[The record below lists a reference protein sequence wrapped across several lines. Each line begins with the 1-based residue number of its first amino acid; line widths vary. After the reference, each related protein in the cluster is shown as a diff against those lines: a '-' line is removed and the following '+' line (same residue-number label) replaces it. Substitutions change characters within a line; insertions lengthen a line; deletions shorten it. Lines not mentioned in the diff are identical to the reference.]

1 MTLEETIEVMISAAR
16 RGEQIVRLQS
26 GDTSIYSAIQEQM
39 TQLDAAQIPY
49 DVVPGVS
56 SFQAAAAAL
65 RTELT
70 LPEAVQTVIL
80 TRASGRTPM
89 PPAESLAS
97 LAAHRA
103 TLCIFLSALVADD
116 VQAEL
121 LTAYPPETPVAL
133 LYRVSWPDEN
143 IITTTL
149 AELSSAMRA
158 ARFTRTTLILVGEA
172 VGGRKNRSQ
181 LYDQAHGHIFRASQR
196 EAANPP
202 A

>member
-1 MTLEETIEVMISAAR
+1 
-16 RGEQIVRLQS
+16 
-26 GDTSIYSAIQEQM
+26 
-39 TQLDAAQIPY
+39 
-49 DVVPGVS
+49 
-56 SFQAAAAAL
+56 
-65 RTELT
+65 
-70 LPEAVQTVIL
+70 
-80 TRASGRTPM
+80 M

-103 TLCIFLSALVADD
+103 TLCIFLSALVADE

-149 AELSSAMRA
+149 AESWLDDKARLASRA
-158 ARFTRTTLILVGEA
+158 PRWILVGEA
-172 VGGRKNRSQ
+172 VGGAVRIRSQ
-181 LYDQAHGHIFRASQR
+181 LYDQAYGHLFRASQR

>member
-1 MTLEETIEVMISAAR
+1 M
-16 RGEQIVRLQS
+16 
-26 GDTSIYSAIQEQM
+26 
-39 TQLDAAQIPY
+39 
-49 DVVPGVS
+49 
-56 SFQAAAAAL
+56 
-65 RTELT
+65 
-70 LPEAVQTVIL
+70 
-80 TRASGRTPM
+80 
-89 PPAESLAS
+89 
-97 LAAHRA
+97 
-103 TLCIFLSALVADD
+103 ADD

-149 AELSSAMRA
+149 ANLSAAMRE

-181 LYDQAHGHIFRASQR
+181 LYDQAHGHQFRASQR